1 MSQFTDPASIVSF
14 LSEYEYM
21 NPSYRSSMED
31 TVVIEPTLKDDP
43 NIFFAALMD
52 GHGGLH
58 RYLKS

>member
-1 MSQFTDPASIVSF
+1 MSQFTDSDSIVSF

-31 TVVIEPTLKDDP
+31 TVVIEPALKNNP

-52 GHGGLH
+52 GHGGLK
-58 RYLKS
+58 RCLKS